1 MDCHPKPS
9 GENGLELIDLATV
22 EVLLTVQFDFNRTV
36 TIIKSCT
43 PSIAYFFS
51 MDLNGLNINLDVS
64 VHGS

>member
-9 GENGLELIDLATV
+9 GENGLELTDLTTV
-22 EVLLTVQFDFNRTV
+22 EALLTVHFDFNRTV

-43 PSIAYFFS
+43 PSIAYCFS
-51 MDLNGLNINLDVS
+51 MDLNGLNIDLKVS